1 MGISSLMGYKDGGD
15 ADAKKDTFDTSF
27 DKYQSRLSALRT
39 PSQPVSFYD
48 VASKLGAG
56 LLAQQA
62 EKFPSIGRGLGLGF
76 QSLSEEIAKRRE
88 QKRKEEEAVAMKAME
103 LAITDERQAQKYLN
117 DYALKM
123 IDMANKDIKTITLDT
138 SMLVGAVGP
147 DGEPL
152 VNTQTGVPFRDE
164 TTLKANDPYVSELL
178 GLGAVAKDRAG
189 VTINQQGGNELDK
202 RRAANIADAEAK
214 WQEEAD
220 AATALRDQV
229 AIARALAEDLGEK
242 GFGAAES
249 LTLGMRNIIAGLGF
263 DNLVDVDKLATQ
275 QALTQTSIG
284 FVMALVGKTK
294 GAISNREMEIF
305 FAASPTLGSTYE
317 GYMKQLELLERFSR
331 RDRDFYFDYLEKM
344 DEIEERQPPVSEQK
358 KYTELEKYAE
368 EWRDDPENSLFTPE
382 ETEMLE
388 NIVKTRQGL
397 ADDFVPRDFEK
408 LFNDKKEEIAKK
420 AKIESAISSQSNQD
434 ELIKMRDE
442 IESKL
447 NNNEYPEDE
456 IEKRKKQ
463 LRQLNAELASG

>member
-1 MGISSLMGYKDGGD
+1 MTISRMGISSLMGYQEGGD
-15 ADAKKDTFDTSF
+15 VDTKKDTFDTSF

-62 EKFPSIGRGLGLGF
+62 EKFPSIGRGLGMGF

-138 SMLVGAVGP
+138 SMLIDSKGP
-147 DGEPL
+147 DGEP
-152 VNTQTGVPFRDE
+152 VINTQTGVPFRDK
-164 TTLKANDPYVSELL
+164 TTLKANDPYISELL
-178 GLGAVAKDRAG
+178 GLGAVVLDRAS
-189 VTINQQGGNELDK
+189 TNINLQGAGNKLDEA
-202 RRAANIADAEAK
+202 RAKNIAEAEAK

-229 AIARALAEDLGEK
+229 AIARSLAEDLGEK
-242 GFGAAES
+242 GFGAAEN
-249 LTLGMRNIIAGLGF
+249 LTLGMRNIMAGLGF

-294 GAISNREMEIF
+294 GAISNREMDIF
-305 FAASPTLGSTYE
+305 FAASPTLGSTYQ
-317 GYMKQLELLERFSR
+317 GYMEMLGYMDRIAELTEKYNAEWQAKQVELQGKSISEINAEFAK
-331 RDRDFYFDYLEKM
+331 FKKEFKEKP
-344 DEIEERQPPVSEQK
+344 ENKLIQSEEERKRLKSIADKDTYNQVNSNYLRIQRQVQDEQQQDSMAK
-358 KYTELEKYAE
+358 LRA
-368 EWRDDPENSLFTPE
+368 DIM
-382 ETEMLE
+382 TEM
-388 NIVKTRQGL
+388 
-397 ADDFVPRDFEK
+397 ADPNTTAER
-408 LFNDKKEEIAKK
+408 KEEL
-420 AKIESAISSQSNQD
+420 QSLLDQMG
-434 ELIKMRDE
+434 E
-442 IESKL
+442 
-447 NNNEYPEDE
+447 
-456 IEKRKKQ
+456 
-463 LRQLNAELASG
+463 

>member
-1 MGISSLMGYKDGGD
+1 MGYKDGGD

-103 LAITDERQAQKYLN
+103 LAITDERQAEKYLN

-152 VNTQTGVPFRDE
+152 LNTQTGVAFRDE

-220 AATALRDQV
+220 AATALRDQIS
-229 AIARALAEDLGEK
+229 IARGIAEELGERNFGTVDAATLGLKKFILDLGFE
-242 GFGAAES
+242 G
-249 LTLGMRNIIAGLGF
+249 
-263 DNLVDVDKLATQ
+263 LVDKKIIERQEELQ
-275 QALTQTSIG
+275 QNSIG

-294 GAISNREMEIF
+294 GAISNREMDIF
-305 FAASPTLGSTYE
+305 FAASPTLATTYG
-317 GYMKQLELLERFSR
+317 GYMNMLNYMDRIAELTEKYNEEWQAKQLELENKTIS
-331 RDRDFYFDYLEKM
+331 
-344 DEIEERQPPVSEQK
+344 EINAEFAKFKREFKQKPENKLFQTDAERQQ
-358 KYTELEKYAE
+358 LESIADKDTYNQV
-368 EWRDDPENSLFTPE
+368 NSNYLRIQRQVQDQQQQDSMAKLRTDIM
-382 ETEMLE
+382 TEM
-388 NIVKTRQGL
+388 
-397 ADDFVPRDFEK
+397 ADANTTAER
-408 LFNDKKEEIAKK
+408 KKELQNLLDQMGE
-420 AKIESAISSQSNQD
+420 
-434 ELIKMRDE
+434 
-442 IESKL
+442 
-447 NNNEYPEDE
+447 
-456 IEKRKKQ
+456 
-463 LRQLNAELASG
+463 

>member
-1 MGISSLMGYKDGGD
+1 MGISSLMGYQEGGD
-15 ADAKKDTFDTSF
+15 VDAKKDTFDTSF

-62 EKFPSIGRGLGLGF
+62 EKFPSIGRGLGMGF

-138 SMLVGAVGP
+138 SMLVDSVGP
-147 DGEPL
+147 DGKPII
-152 VNTQTGVPFRDE
+152 NTQTGVPFRDK
-164 TTLKANDPYVSELL
+164 TTLKANDPYINELL
-178 GLGAVAKDRAG
+178 GFGAVVLDKAS
-189 VTINQQGGNELDK
+189 TNINLQGAGNELDK

-229 AIARALAEDLGEK
+229 GIARSLAQELGPD
-242 GFGAAES
+242 GFGATED
-249 LTLGMRNIIAGLGF
+249 LTMGMRNIIAGLGF

-294 GAISNREMEIF
+294 GAISNKEMEIF
-305 FAASPTLGSTYE
+305 FAASPTLGSTYQ
-317 GYMKQLELLERFSR
+317 GYMEMLGYMDRIAELTEKYNAEWQAKQVELQGKSISEINAEFAKFKKEFKEKPENKLFQTDAEKQQLESIADKDTYNEVNSNYLRIQRQVQDEQQQDSMAKLRADIMREMASPDTTAER
-331 RDRDFYFDYLEKM
+331 
-344 DEIEERQPPVSEQK
+344 
-358 KYTELEKYAE
+358 
-368 EWRDDPENSLFTPE
+368 
-382 ETEMLE
+382 
-388 NIVKTRQGL
+388 
-397 ADDFVPRDFEK
+397 
-408 LFNDKKEEIAKK
+408 KEELQRLLDQMG
-420 AKIESAISSQSNQD
+420 E
-434 ELIKMRDE
+434 
-442 IESKL
+442 
-447 NNNEYPEDE
+447 
-456 IEKRKKQ
+456 
-463 LRQLNAELASG
+463 

>member
-1 MGISSLMGYKDGGD
+1 MGISSLMGYQEGGD
-15 ADAKKDTFDTSF
+15 VDAKKDAFDTSF

-62 EKFPSIGRGLGLGF
+62 EKFPSIGRGLGMGF

-138 SMLVGAVGP
+138 SMLVDSVGP
-147 DGEPL
+147 DGKPII
-152 VNTQTGVPFRDE
+152 NTQTGVPFRDK
-164 TTLKANDPYVSELL
+164 TTLKANDPYINELL
-178 GLGAVAKDRAG
+178 GFGAVVLDKAS
-189 VTINQQGGNELDK
+189 TNINLQGAGNELDK

-229 AIARALAEDLGEK
+229 GIARSLAQELGPDGFGVTEDL
-242 GFGAAES
+242 
-249 LTLGMRNIIAGLGF
+249 TMGMRNIIAGLGF

-294 GAISNREMEIF
+294 GAISNKEMEIF
-305 FAASPTLGSTYE
+305 FAASPTLGSTYQ
-317 GYMKQLELLERFSR
+317 GYMEMLGYMDRIAELTEKYNAEWQAKQVELQGKSISEINAEFAKFKKEFKEKPENKLFQTDAEKQQLESIADKDTYNEVNSN
-331 RDRDFYFDYLEKM
+331 YLRIQRQVQ
-344 DEIEERQPPVSEQK
+344 DEQQQDSMAKLKADIM
-358 KYTELEKYAE
+358 TEMASS
-368 EWRDDPENSLFTPE
+368 DTTPE
-382 ETEMLE
+382 
-388 NIVKTRQGL
+388 R
-397 ADDFVPRDFEK
+397 
-408 LFNDKKEEIAKK
+408 KEELQRLLDQMG
-420 AKIESAISSQSNQD
+420 E
-434 ELIKMRDE
+434 
-442 IESKL
+442 
-447 NNNEYPEDE
+447 
-456 IEKRKKQ
+456 
-463 LRQLNAELASG
+463 

>member
-1 MGISSLMGYKDGGD
+1 MGISSLMGYQEGGD
-15 ADAKKDTFDTSF
+15 VDTKKDTFDTSF

-138 SMLVGAVGP
+138 SMLKDSIGP

-152 VNTQTGVPFRDE
+152 LNTQTGVPFRDE

-202 RRAANIADAEAK
+202 KRAANIADAEAK

-229 AIARALAEDLGEK
+229 AIARSLAQDLGPD
-242 GFGAAES
+242 GFGAAEN
-249 LTLGMRNIIAGLGF
+249 LTLGMRNIMAGLGF

-294 GAISNREMEIF
+294 GAISNREMDIF
-305 FAASPTLGSTYE
+305 FAASPTLGSTYQ
-317 GYMKQLELLERFSR
+317 GYMEMLGYMDRIAELTERYNAEWQAKQVELQGKSISEINAEFAK
-331 RDRDFYFDYLEKM
+331 FKKEFKEKPENKLIQS
-344 DEIEERQPPVSEQK
+344 DEERKRLESIADKDTYNQVNSNYLRIQRQVQDEQQQDSMAK
-358 KYTELEKYAE
+358 LKADIMTEMA
-368 EWRDDPENSLFTPE
+368 DANTTPE
-382 ETEMLE
+382 
-388 NIVKTRQGL
+388 R
-397 ADDFVPRDFEK
+397 
-408 LFNDKKEEIAKK
+408 KEYL
-420 AKIESAISSQSNQD
+420 QSILDQMG
-434 ELIKMRDE
+434 E
-442 IESKL
+442 
-447 NNNEYPEDE
+447 
-456 IEKRKKQ
+456 
-463 LRQLNAELASG
+463 

>member
-103 LAITDERQAQKYLN
+103 LAITDERQAEKYLN

-152 VNTQTGVPFRDE
+152 LNTQTGVAFRDE

-220 AATALRDQV
+220 AATALRDQIS
-229 AIARALAEDLGEK
+229 IARGIAEELGERNFGTVDAATLGLKKFILDLGFE
-242 GFGAAES
+242 G
-249 LTLGMRNIIAGLGF
+249 
-263 DNLVDVDKLATQ
+263 LVDKKIIERQEELQ
-275 QALTQTSIG
+275 QNSIG

-294 GAISNREMEIF
+294 GAISNREMDIF
-305 FAASPTLGSTYE
+305 FAASPTLGSTYQ
-317 GYMKQLELLERFSR
+317 GYMEMLGYMDRIAEL
-331 RDRDFYFDYLEKM
+331 
-344 DEIEERQPPVSEQK
+344 
-358 KYTELEKYAE
+358 TEKYNAE
-368 EWRDDPENSLFTPE
+368 WQAKQVDLQGKSISEINAEFAKFKKEFKENPENKLIQSDEEKKRLESIADKDTYNQVNSNYLRIQRQVQDEQQQDSMAKLRADIMTEMADANTTPE
-382 ETEMLE
+382 
-388 NIVKTRQGL
+388 R
-397 ADDFVPRDFEK
+397 
-408 LFNDKKEEIAKK
+408 KEELQRLLDQMG
-420 AKIESAISSQSNQD
+420 E
-434 ELIKMRDE
+434 
-442 IESKL
+442 
-447 NNNEYPEDE
+447 
-456 IEKRKKQ
+456 
-463 LRQLNAELASG
+463 

>member
-1 MGISSLMGYKDGGD
+1 MTISRMGISSLMGYQEGGD
-15 ADAKKDTFDTSF
+15 VDTKKDTFDTSF

-76 QSLSEEIAKRRE
+76 QSLSEEIAKRKE

-138 SMLVGAVGP
+138 SMLVGAVGT
-147 DGEPL
+147 DGKPL
-152 VNTQTGVPFRDE
+152 ENTQTGVPFRDK
-164 TTLKANDPYVSELL
+164 TTLKANDPYLNELL
-178 GLGAVAKDRAG
+178 GLGAVVLDRAS
-189 VTINQQGGNELDK
+189 TNINLQGAGNELDK
-202 RRAANIADAEAK
+202 KRAANIADAEAK

-229 AIARALAEDLGEK
+229 AIARSLAEELGPD
-242 GFGAAES
+242 GFGAAEN
-249 LTLGMRNIIAGLGF
+249 LTLGMRNIMAGLGF

-294 GAISNREMEIF
+294 GAISNREMDIF
-305 FAASPTLGSTYE
+305 FAASPTLGSTYQ
-317 GYMKQLELLERFSR
+317 GYMEMLGYMDRIAELTEKYNAEWQEKQVDLQGKSIS
-331 RDRDFYFDYLEKM
+331 
-344 DEIEERQPPVSEQK
+344 EINAEFAKFKKEFKENPENKLIQSDEERKRLESIADKDTYNQVNSNYLRIQKQVQDEQQQDSMAK
-358 KYTELEKYAE
+358 LRA
-368 EWRDDPENSLFTPE
+368 DIM
-382 ETEMLE
+382 TEM
-388 NIVKTRQGL
+388 
-397 ADDFVPRDFEK
+397 ADPNTTAER
-408 LFNDKKEEIAKK
+408 KEEL
-420 AKIESAISSQSNQD
+420 QSLLDQMG
-434 ELIKMRDE
+434 E
-442 IESKL
+442 
-447 NNNEYPEDE
+447 
-456 IEKRKKQ
+456 
-463 LRQLNAELASG
+463 